1 MADPK
6 QPVTVRLDN
15 ETHHRLKEMA
25 KGGGTVSYLI
35 NQAVK
40 MLLDGVA
47 SPIHKHNT
55 ERPAIVAEEVE
66 AVIPVLKAL
75 GKPVHVDLFFE
86 LIETQQG
93 R

>member
-1 MADPK
+1 MADEK

-15 ETHHRLKEMA
+15 ETLLRLKEMA
-25 KGGGTVSYLI
+25 KEGPIVSYLI

-40 MLLDGVA
+40 MFLDGTA
-47 SPIHKHNT
+47 PPIQKRDT
-55 ERPAIVAEEVE
+55 EQPAVVVEEVE

-75 GKPVHVDLFFE
+75 GKPVSVDLFFE

>member
-1 MADPK
+1 MADQK

-15 ETHHRLKEMA
+15 EALLRLKEMA
-25 KGGGTVSYLI
+25 KEGPTFSYLI

-40 MLLDGVA
+40 MFLDGTA
-47 SPIHKHNT
+47 QPIQKQNT
-55 ERPAIVAEEVE
+55 ERPTVVVEEVE
-66 AVIPVLKAL
+66 ALIPVLKAL
-75 GKPVHVDLFFE
+75 GKPISVDLFFE